1 MATVRDIEIW
11 NAMQRQSIDFHELF
25 QHLLLE
31 VRATWRYRWHAL
43 IVAWCVMI
51 VGALLVFSLPNKY
64 VANAQLYADTE
75 ALTNPLLRGVAVRP
89 DVRELLQIITHTLLS
104 RPNLEAVADRT
115 GLSLRATTP
124 ADKDALLANLGA
136 AVTVSDAGTKGLY
149 NLSYTDPDRHMAQ
162 KVVQAFLQILVNNTL
177 GANTASTE
185 TAQNFLQQQVHGY
198 SNRLNEEEK
207 KLAAFER
214 ANVGYIPSEGG
225 SSYFAR
231 LQAAE
236 TQLQNLQDQYDTA
249 VASRAT
255 TQQQMRAMASGSTSS
270 GIDPSTQEIDKQ
282 IASYRQQLD
291 KLLLSYTNEY
301 PDVISIRRMIA
312 QLQKRREALQK
323 NAAGA
328 SVMGVISDNPVYQEM
343 QKSLYSTQVSIHT
356 LATQITLQK
365 RQIGELRGNV
375 DKVSDVQ
382 TTLQRLTRNYDITKK
397 QYDQLVMRLNTAQLS
412 QDATQSGNNLKF
424 RVINPPVVP
433 LLPVSPKRGL
443 LLLMVFALAV
453 AIGSGF
459 AYFTHKIRPVFV
471 SLKSLREFGDYPVLG
486 ALSLI
491 VSRSRRQEQRREVVG
506 FCAGAGLFTAVLVL
520 GVAFDGHL
528 TRLVQHFFVM
538 GAV

>member
-1 MATVRDIEIW
+1 MTTVRDIEIW
-11 NAMQRQSIDFHELF
+11 NATQKQSIDFHELF

-31 VRATWRYRWHAL
+31 LRATWRYRWHAL
-43 IVAWCVMI
+43 IVAWCVSI
-51 VGALLVFSLPNKY
+51 VGALLVFSLPDKY

-104 RPNLEAVADRT
+104 RPNLEAVADKT

-136 AVTVSDAGTKGLY
+136 AVAVSDAGTKGLY
-149 NLSYTDPDRHMAQ
+149 NLSYTDSDRHMAQ

-185 TAQNFLQQQVHGY
+185 TAQNFLQQQVHAY

-214 ANVGYIPSEGG
+214 ANVGYIPSQGG

-231 LQAAE
+231 LQEAE
-236 TQLQNLQDQYDTA
+236 TRLQNLQDQYDTA

-255 TQQQMRAMASGSTSS
+255 TQQQMRAMASGATSS
-270 GIDPSTQEIDKQ
+270 GIDPGSQEIDKQ
-282 IASYRQQLD
+282 IAAYQLQLN
-291 KLLLSYTNEY
+291 KLLLSYTDEY
-301 PDVISIRRMIA
+301 PDVISTRRMIA

-328 SVMGVISDNPVYQEM
+328 SMIGVISDNPVYQEM
-343 QKSLYSTQVSIHT
+343 QKSMYSTQVSIRT
-356 LATQITLQK
+356 LATQIALQK
-365 RQIGELRGNV
+365 RQIVDLRGNV
-375 DKVSDVQ
+375 DKISDVQ

-424 RVINPPVVP
+424 RIINPPAVP

-443 LLLMVFALAV
+443 LLLMVFALAL

-459 AYFTHKIRPVFV
+459 AYFMHKIRPVFV
-471 SLKSLREFGDYPVLG
+471 SLRSLREFGDYPVLG

-491 VSRSRRQEQRREVVG
+491 VSRSRRLEQRREVAG
-506 FCAGAGLFTAVLVL
+506 FCAGVGLFAAVLVL
-520 GVAFDGHL
+520 GVVFDGHL
-528 TRLVQHFFVM
+528 TRLVQHFFVR
-538 GAV
+538 GAA